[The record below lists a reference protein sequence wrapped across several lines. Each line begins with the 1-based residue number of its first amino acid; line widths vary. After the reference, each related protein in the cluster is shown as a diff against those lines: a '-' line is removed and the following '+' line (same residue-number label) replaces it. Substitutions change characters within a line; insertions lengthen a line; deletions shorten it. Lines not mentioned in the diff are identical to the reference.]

1 MQRNPTFRRQ
11 PPVADCQVQNTISR
25 YLTELLKPLR
35 RLVLFDHERRTISL
49 PCPDR
54 DHTKDGGPSTGPFDC
69 QLRLAMGEHRAQP
82 FLVPKFRQQARDTLS
97 LHGKGAAL
105 IDECSKVI
113 EPLPD
118 QMP

>member
-1 MQRNPTFRRQ
+1 MR
-11 PPVADCQVQNTISR
+11 ISDWSSDVCSSDLSDGNRPSQIAKCRTQFLR

-82 FLVPKFRQQARDTLS
+82 FLVPKFRQQADRKSTRLNS
-97 LHGKGAAL
+97 SH
-105 IDECSKVI
+105 
-113 EPLPD
+113 
-118 QMP
+118 

>member
-1 MQRNPTFRRQ
+1 
-11 PPVADCQVQNTISR
+11 
-25 YLTELLKPLR
+25 
-35 RLVLFDHERRTISL
+35 
-49 PCPDR
+49 
-54 DHTKDGGPSTGPFDC
+54 
-69 QLRLAMGEHRAQP
+69 MGEHRAQP

-105 IDECSKVI
+105 IDECSEVI

>member
-1 MQRNPTFRRQ
+1 MR
-11 PPVADCQVQNTISR
+11 ISDWSSDVCSSDLSDGNRPSQIAKCRTQFLR

-97 LHGKGAAL
+97 LHGDRKSTRL
-105 IDECSKVI
+105 NSRH
-113 EPLPD
+113 
-118 QMP
+118 